1 MPARLEK
8 LQDLIRELETELG
21 SLDTLDA
28 STRQALE
35 TTMGEIQAALAGH
48 PSPPADADD
57 DSLQQR
63 LQGSLQEFE
72 ASHPGLASL
81 LSRVIDLLG
90 QIGI

>member
-35 TTMGEIQAALAGH
+35 TTVGEIQAALAGH
-48 PSPPADADD
+48 PSPADAGD